1 MSSLA
6 KAKEINSTEKLLNV
20 IRGAKPPFPATPGSG
35 PNISFKKKPSL
46 KITANLFR
54 FFNGKRPF
62 QVGVDIGANAV
73 TMVKMRKTSD
83 GKSLLVDQKV
93 VKFGEGISKKSP
105 EFNTLLKSSLT
116 AFAGSLD
123 DCDIWAMMS
132 AAEVNV
138 FRLKIP
144 IVPANQME
152 NVIYWAAKKE
162 NPIDEKEAFFDYE
175 VQGKINDQG
184 IPKYAVMV
192 YSAPRSEPQKVK
204 DLFSSIGVSLT
215 GVTIAPFAI
224 QNYFR
229 TEWIKAGEGAFAG
242 IFIGHD
248 FSRIDIYRKND
259 LVMTRVIK
267 TGISSMMEAIDDAI
281 AEASPGAREEKERA
295 KALLNEIA
303 ADPEK
308 WMKED
313 GGVNWAETGILE
325 MTTPALERLLRQI
338 ERTMEYFATSV
349 GFEKV
354 EKVYLSA
361 AISVFYY
368 PLLHYLREQIG
379 SISEYFDPFAGKSFP
394 AKSGLSSLA
403 ERASLIPAIGLA
415 LSDSKH
421 TPNAIFTYAQKKQEL
436 IRKRINRGVF
446 STFAAA
452 LAVCLVIMALQ
463 VSEARQLG
471 VQKGKLEKE
480 LLLLGPKLS
489 KDKIAEMAKEM
500 KIRNQHNQR
509 YSQKYKGLA
518 LISELSFLT
527 PDDIR
532 LTQVRMSIPEPG
544 AGGQTTGAAGKEAAP
559 KENLVLQGVV
569 LGSRGAMDAQLAQY
583 VMKLENSPM
592 LQGVVLQKSSVAKFR
607 NSEILQFVINAKIG

>member
-1 MSSLA
+1 
-6 KAKEINSTEKLLNV
+6 
-20 IRGAKPPFPATPGSG
+20 
-35 PNISFKKKPSL
+35 
-46 KITANLFR
+46 
-54 FFNGKRPF
+54 
-62 QVGVDIGANAV
+62 
-73 TMVKMRKTSD
+73 
-83 GKSLLVDQKV
+83 
-93 VKFGEGISKKSP
+93 
-105 EFNTLLKSSLT
+105 
-116 AFAGSLD
+116 
-123 DCDIWAMMS
+123 
-132 AAEVNV
+132 
-138 FRLKIP
+138 
-144 IVPANQME
+144 
-152 NVIYWAAKKE
+152 
-162 NPIDEKEAFFDYE
+162 
-175 VQGKINDQG
+175 
-184 IPKYAVMV
+184 MV
-192 YSAPRSEPQKVK
+192 YSAPRSEPEKVK
-204 DLFSSIGVSLT
+204 NLFSSIGVSLT
-215 GVTIAPFAI
+215 GVTIAPFAV

-229 TEWIKAGEGAFAG
+229 TEWIPAVEGAFAS

-259 LVMTRVIK
+259 LVMTRGIK
-267 TGISSMMEAIDDAI
+267 TGINSMMEAIDEAI
-281 AEASPGAREEKERA
+281 TEASPDAREEKERA

-303 ADPEK
+303 ADPDQ

-354 EKVYLSA
+354 EKVYLSSV
-361 AISVFYY
+361 IGVFYY

-379 SISEYFDPFAGKSFP
+379 SISEYFDPFAGKPFP
-394 AKSGLSSLA
+394 AVSGLSSLA
-403 ERASLIPAIGLA
+403 ERAAMIPAIGLA
-415 LSDSKH
+415 LSDLKH

-452 LAVCLVIMALQ
+452 LAVCLVIMVLQ

-489 KDKIAEMAKEM
+489 KDKVAVMAKEM
-500 KIRNQHNQR
+500 KMRNQHNQR

-544 AGGQTTGAAGKEAAP
+544 AGGPKTGAAGKEAVP
-559 KENLVLQGVV
+559 KESLVLQGVV
-569 LGSRGAMDAQLAQY
+569 LGSRSALDAQLAQY

-592 LQGVVLQKSSVAKFR
+592 LQGVVLQKSNVANFR
-607 NSEILQFVINAKIG
+607 KSEILQFVINAKIG